1 MLKRFLPR
9 QENFFLLFQKT
20 ADVVVS
26 ASSQFHSML
35 HDLKNQ
41 QQYIDAIAKLENE
54 GDDIAHHTFEL
65 LHKTFITPFDRHD
78 IHHLT
83 SSLDDILD
91 LINRCAQRFPFYQL
105 ENLPE
110 ELFTLAELASQ
121 ATLFL
126 KKAIYRLHSLKKSQ
140 EIFKLCEDIDYI
152 ESQANNVLL
161 LAEKKLFLDE
171 NDFKHFFKLKEIYSQ
186 TKNVISSCQ
195 DIANTIKGIVL
206 EYS

>member
-9 QENFFLLFQKT
+9 QENFFILFQKT
-20 ADVVVS
+20 ADILVN
-26 ASSQFHSML
+26 ATMQFHSML
-35 HDLKNQ
+35 NDLKNQ
-41 QQYIDAIAKLENE
+41 QRYIDAIATLEQQ
-54 GDDIAHHTFEL
+54 GDQIAHNTFEL

-91 LINRCAQRFPFYQL
+91 LINRCVQRFPFYQL

-110 ELFTLAELASQ
+110 EMFTLAELGMQ

-126 KKAIYRLHSLKKSQ
+126 KKAIYRLPDLKKSQ

-152 ESQANNVLL
+152 ESQANSILL
-161 LAEKKLFLDE
+161 LAEKKLFLE
-171 NDFKHFFKLKEIYSQ
+171 EKDFKHFFKLKDIYSQ
-186 TKNVISSCQ
+186 TKCVISSCQ
-195 DIANTIKGIVL
+195 DIANMIKGIVL